1 MDGVSPFD
9 QKESNII
16 KFFQKRACVNDP
28 FVVVYRHWGI
38 SAVGSAFEWHSK
50 GRGFESHMLHFF
62 FLQIWFIGRTLASQ
76 AGKAGSTP
84 VICCIRPLI
93 VVERSNN
100 YKGFF
105 HLLFPACLPSWV
117 SLQLPAHKKASRC
130 TIQRKAFLHIG
141 GDFQSYFLNFVRD
154 TTRAVQPTRPMTLG
168 RTMSWLNIS
177 DRAHT
182 RSEELVVPRKI
193 KIREMIV

>member
-84 VICCIRPLI
+84 VICCIRPLTAI
-93 VVERSNN
+93 GGSNAC
-100 YKGFF
+100 KGFF
-105 HLLFPACLPSWV
+105 VWSSHPTSPHRSPPQFLCNFQPIKRPPAAPYSERPFFISGV
-117 SLQLPAHKKASRC
+117 ISSL
-130 TIQRKAFLHIG
+130 IF
-141 GDFQSYFLNFVRD
+141 
-154 TTRAVQPTRPMTLG
+154 
-168 RTMSWLNIS
+168 
-177 DRAHT
+177 
-182 RSEELVVPRKI
+182 
-193 KIREMIV
+193 

>member
-76 AGKAGSTP
+76 AGKAGSIP
-84 VICCIRPLI
+84 VICFKKVLF
-93 VVERSNN
+93 
-100 YKGFF
+100 YKG
-105 HLLFPACLPSWV
+105 LRTSP
-117 SLQLPAHKKASRC
+117 
-130 TIQRKAFLHIG
+130 
-141 GDFQSYFLNFVRD
+141 FQ
-154 TTRAVQPTRPMTLG
+154 
-168 RTMSWLNIS
+168 
-177 DRAHT
+177 
-182 RSEELVVPRKI
+182 K
-193 KIREMIV
+193 